1 MLRKIKKMLGWA
13 MGRGRAR
20 EEDTRTHVPEEYA
33 EMRIRLAR
41 EIRECDERRLSYDR
55 RTMHKGGEV

>member
-1 MLRKIKKMLGWA
+1 MLKKIKRLLGWA
-13 MGRGRAR
+13 TGRGRAR
-20 EEDTRTHVPEEYA
+20 GEDAYARVHEEYE

-55 RTMHKGGEV
+55 RTMHKGGAV